1 MLTCGRLWE
10 WSMDRSEQEIFSEQ
24 NNTEKQRKGNTSRVI
39 ALVWFAVFSAS
50 TASVFTRYSTSPS
63 LVLAAYRKSFAAL
76 MMLPVVLGNS
86 EYRNELRRINK
97 KTGLLCLLSG
107 FFLAIHFWT
116 YFLSLHNTT
125 IAASQILIGMEV
137 LFVAVFMFLTGQETF
152 SRLSRRGIFI
162 ALGGSILVA
171 YTHGGLQSGGML
183 FGNIMGL
190 VSGLM
195 LACYSIIGKK
205 VREEGLSNNV
215 YSLLVYGS
223 SAIILD
229 LMVLISPYHFTGY
242 GSINYLMAFLM
253 AVFNSLMG
261 HSIFNWS
268 FKYIS
273 PTLVAMIK
281 LFMPVF
287 ASIWGLLL
295 FKEIPSWN
303 QLAGGVIVIIG
314 IFLYIRNK
322 AE

>member
-1 MLTCGRLWE
+1 MGRIMNK
-10 WSMDRSEQEIFSEQ
+10 SGQQSFTEQT
-24 NNTEKQRKGNTSRVI
+24 NKDKGGTKSTSRVI

-50 TASVFTRYSTSPS
+50 TASIFTRYSTSPS
-63 LVLAAYRKSFAAL
+63 LVLAAYRKTFAAL
-76 MMLPVVLGNS
+76 MMLPVVLLNP
-86 EYRNELRRINK
+86 EYRNELRKVSKR
-97 KTGLLCLLSG
+97 TGLLCLLSG

-125 IAASQILIGMEV
+125 IAATQILIGMEV
-137 LFVAVFMFLTGQETF
+137 LFVALFMFVTGKETF
-152 SRLSRRGIFI
+152 SKWSRMGIFI
-162 ALGGSILVA
+162 ALGGSVLVA
-171 YTHGGLQSGGML
+171 YTHGGSQSGGML
-183 FGNIMGL
+183 FGNIMGF

-195 LACYSIIGKK
+195 LACYSVIGKK
-205 VREEGLSNNV
+205 VRDEGLSNNV

-223 SAIILD
+223 SAIILN
-229 LMVLISPYHFTGY
+229 LMVLVSPYHFTGY

-268 FKYIS
+268 FKYVS

-287 ASIWGLLL
+287 AAIWALLL

-314 IFLYIRNK
+314 IFLYINNK